1 MGRIA
6 LGVAIA
12 GFIFACIPGALIIGW
27 VLLPVAFILG
37 IVGATRTGQRKGG
50 SIAAIIISIVGVI
63 VGVVVFLAV
72 VAGAVDE
79 AFDAATGG
87 ETTAIDGDEAAPD
100 AAADEDGATDD
111 AANAADEAADDE
123 TADDAAA
130 GPAGTRED
138 PFPFD
143 SVIANNEWSVEL
155 SGFDADADEEIAA
168 ASQVND
174 APGEGYRWVTV
185 DAAATYVGAASGN
198 VLEVSVDYV
207 AADGTVISAHDE
219 FVMGLE
225 PEFDSLAEPLRRR
238 HRGWQ
243 GSPSSCPMPWTA
255 SSASRSASSPTR
267 CSSRFP
273 RSSGQAPDGH
283 GAGRCAEGASQPHR
297 VPRVGSRLP
306 CERGVC
312 HY

>member
-1 MGRIA
+1 MTHDLPPEAPVGAPPTPAAVATTNTVGRIA

-87 ETTAIDGDEAAPD
+87 ETTAIDSDEAAPD

-225 PEFDSLAEPLRRR
+225 PEFDSLAELY
-238 HRGWQ
+238 
-243 GSPSSCPMPWTA
+243 
-255 SSASRSASSPTR
+255 
-267 CSSRFP
+267 
-273 RSSGQAPDGH
+273 
-283 GAGRCAEGASQPHR
+283 EGATEDGKLAFLVPDAVDGEFR
-297 VPRVGSRLP
+297 VTLGILADEVFVALP
-306 CERGVC
+306 AQ
-312 HY
+312 